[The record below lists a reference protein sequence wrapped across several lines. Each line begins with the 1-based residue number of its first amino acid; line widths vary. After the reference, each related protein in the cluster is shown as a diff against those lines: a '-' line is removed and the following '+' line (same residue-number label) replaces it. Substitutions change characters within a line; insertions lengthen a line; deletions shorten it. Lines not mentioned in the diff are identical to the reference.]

1 MHTSVLLREV
11 IDGLA
16 IQKGDIVVDAT
27 LGGGGHAEAILQ
39 VFGDS
44 ITFVGFDTDSSAID
58 RVGQRLQQWHPH
70 LINANFRSMQ
80 VALENVGISKIDRIM
95 FDLGISSFQLE
106 ASGRGISFSKDEPL
120 VMTLSDSPTE
130 ETLTARDIVNAWDEE
145 AIANVLYAYGEETY
159 ARRIA
164 KGIVTARK
172 VNPIET
178 TFALVEIIKQS
189 VPKAYTYGKKHCA
202 TKTFQALRIAVND
215 ELGALKEGLKKGYEV
230 LNKGGRFAVISFH
243 SLEDRIVKEFFKEK
257 LNDEA
262 IIITKKPITAKEQE
276 ILENPRSRS
285 AKLRVLEKNK

>member
-27 LGGGGHAEAILQ
+27 LGGGGHAEAILDA
-39 VFGDS
+39 FGDS
-44 ITFVGFDTDSSAID
+44 ITFVGFDADSSAID

-80 VALENVGISKIDRIM
+80 TALESVGISKIDRIM

-120 VMTLSDSPTE
+120 VMTLSDTPTE
-130 ETLTARDIVNAWDEE
+130 ETLTARDIVNSWDEE

-215 ELGALKEGLKKGYEV
+215 ELDTLRTGLETSFE
-230 LNKGGRFAVISFH
+230 LLASGGRMAVISFH
-243 SLEDRIVKEFFKEK
+243 SLEDRIVKHFILEKKEAGIGFS
-257 LNDEA
+257 LH
-262 IIITKKPITAKEQE
+262 KKPIEPSEEE
-276 ILENPRSRS
+276 IKSNPRSRS
-285 AKLRVLEKNK
+285 AKLRILEKK